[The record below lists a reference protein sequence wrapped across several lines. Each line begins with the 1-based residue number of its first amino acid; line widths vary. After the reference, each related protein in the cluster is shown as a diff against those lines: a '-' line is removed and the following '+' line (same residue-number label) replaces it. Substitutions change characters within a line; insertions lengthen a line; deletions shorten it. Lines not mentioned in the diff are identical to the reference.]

1 MFTPDTNCDLFF
13 KIIKLEIYELNRT
26 QFFFPTIF
34 RAVKLTYVGTREK
47 ILKALQDVKDEA
59 FKFDSTKEL
68 ELIEEQA
75 THDYLI
81 KKFKNYKAASKW
93 DEDWCPDDKNYKSG
107 PGRPSKEPKEPGA
120 RGPRGPYKKTQNR
133 GGLSS
138 SIMSGA
144 MNRACTP
151 KCPGSYGILPSL
163 QCVGCKAMFHAK
175 CQGMYFNLFSLIL
188 VYFFWLYSYKISKTC
203 L

>member
-1 MFTPDTNCDLFF
+1 MNWIELKFF
-13 KIIKLEIYELNRT
+13 S
-26 QFFFPTIF
+26 PTIF

-175 CQGMYFNLFSLIL
+175 CQGMYFILLCFILFSLI
-188 VYFFWLYSYKISKTC
+188 SN
-203 L
+203 

>member
-1 MFTPDTNCDLFF
+1 M
-13 KIIKLEIYELNRT
+13 
-26 QFFFPTIF
+26 
-34 RAVKLTYVGTREK
+34 TYVGTREK

-93 DEDWCPDDKNYKSG
+93 DEDWCPDKNYKPG
-107 PGRPSKEPKEPGA
+107 PGRPPKEPGA

-163 QCVGCKAMFHAK
+163 QCGGCKAMFHAK
-175 CQGMYFNLFSLIL
+175 CQGLISPNLKVFKCKRCL
-188 VYFFWLYSYKISKTC
+188 SKRLSQPLLPRAKANDSSTVK
-203 L
+203 LKLPMVPKVDY

>member
-1 MFTPDTNCDLFF
+1 M
-13 KIIKLEIYELNRT
+13 
-26 QFFFPTIF
+26 
-34 RAVKLTYVGTREK
+34 TYVGTREK

-93 DEDWCPDDKNYKSG
+93 DEDWCPDKNYKPG
-107 PGRPSKEPKEPGA
+107 PGRPPKEPGA

-175 CQGMYFNLFSLIL
+175 CQGMYFISFHSILFYLTLIL
-188 VYFFWLYSYKISKTC
+188 WQWVVEFSDEGYKIRKIFA
-203 L
+203 

>member
-1 MFTPDTNCDLFF
+1 M
-13 KIIKLEIYELNRT
+13 
-26 QFFFPTIF
+26 
-34 RAVKLTYVGTREK
+34 TYVGTREK

-93 DEDWCPDDKNYKSG
+93 DEDWCPDKNYKPG
-107 PGRPSKEPKEPGA
+107 PGRPPKEPGA

-175 CQGMYFNLFSLIL
+175 CQGMYFILFHLTLIL
-188 VYFFWLYSYKISKTC
+188 WQYGLWSFQTGGKKLERSTCSKEIIEF
-203 L
+203 